1 LDTVSAEEGMMAMTQ
16 EHPEDATLGD
26 IILRLRDDLDKA
38 LARISE
44 LEERVRATH
53 VELSMHKFCIVG
65 LQEITGHPM
74 VQSRPVSESFQARP
88 AGGARKLDTQKGDF

>member
-1 LDTVSAEEGMMAMTQ
+1 MMAMTP

-26 IILRLRDDLDKA
+26 IIFRLRDDLDKA

-53 VELSMHKFCIVG
+53 VELAMHKFCIVA
-65 LQEITGHPM
+65 LQEITGHPLIKAPIKER
-74 VQSRPVSESFQARP
+74 QHEA
-88 AGGARKLDTQKGDF
+88 ARKPDTDRGDF